1 MSEIADALQMLD
13 RVCAVNLDHAFA
25 THYPD
30 LKRIAHA
37 RITRTGLQGSL
48 QTTALVHDCYV
59 KLAAGNARTFA
70 NRLQFLAYA
79 SRTVRS
85 IVLDIIRKER
95 AQRRGGEQAIV
106 TLDTASG
113 AAVPENLDIETVNG
127 ALDALAKID
136 PALARLV
143 EMRFFGGLTETELAE
158 TLGVSVR
165 TVQREWNMARALMMT
180 LIEP

>member
-1 MSEIADALQMLD
+1 MSEIADALHTLD
-13 RVCAVNLDHAFA
+13 QVSAANLDHAFSA
-25 THYPD
+25 HYPE

-37 RITRTGLQGSL
+37 RITRTGMHGSL

-59 KLAAGNARTFA
+59 KLAAGDARTFD

-95 AQRRGGEQAIV
+95 AQRRGGEHAIV

-113 AAVPENLDIETVNG
+113 VAAAESLDIETVNS
-127 ALDALAKID
+127 ALDALAGID

-143 EMRFFGGLTETELAE
+143 EMRFFGGLTETELAAA
-158 TLGVSVR
+158 LNVSVR
-165 TVQREWNMARALMMT
+165 TVQREWNMARALLMT